1 MGNMKLKI
9 SNAEVSEILA
19 GENIVYPKYTTQ
31 VMNLAN
37 QNAQGTRAKVVGQMS
52 ELIQQFDGNG
62 LEEWRKWYLKGHPEA
77 IDKATD
83 KIWNM
88 IGLLKESIPQIDKE
102 MVKKWVEEL
111 VVVKTYAGLK
121 FQSAILHKIS
131 EEQQLP
137 YKLATPEEESKGID
151 GYIGGKPASIKPMT
165 YKSTKQG
172 LNEEIGVPIIYYN
185 KTKSGLTIEFDTK
198 DFS

>member
-1 MGNMKLKI
+1 MKLKI

-19 GENIVYPKYTTQ
+19 GENIVYPKYSTQ

-52 ELIQQFDGNG
+52 ELIQQFEGNG
-62 LEEWRKWYLKGHPEA
+62 LEEWRKWYLQGHPEA

-83 KIWNM
+83 KVWNM
-88 IGLLKESIPQIDKE
+88 IGMLKEAIPKITKE
-102 MVKKWVEEL
+102 LVKKWVEEL

-121 FQSAILHKIS
+121 FQNAILHKIGKK
-131 EEQQLP
+131 QQLS
-137 YKLATPEEESKGID
+137 YKLATPAEESKGID
-151 GYIGGKPASIKPMT
+151 GHIGGKPVSIKPMT

-172 LNEEIGVPIIYYN
+172 LNEEIEVPIIYYS
-185 KTKSGLTIEFDTK
+185 KTKSGITIEFDPTV
-198 DFS
+198 FS